1 MTTKRHRPI
10 ARGVSGLERERN
22 AQREIDTFLHALSS
36 YPEHFARKPYLS
48 FEKHLFGIMTSARAH
63 TADNNHR
70 RNS

>member
-10 ARGVSGLERERN
+10 AAGVSDAERERDV
-22 AQREIDTFLHALSS
+22 QREVDTFLRALSS

-48 FEKHLFGIMTSARAH
+48 FQQHLFSLTTYRH
-63 TADNNHR
+63 TCDQGTDRR